1 MVVCNVHKN
10 ELLYKERLNYGVRF
24 GLKLKEKNEYINSI
38 YAKIAG
44 LVGIENA
51 KLLFNEF
58 RGQQVTFP
66 VEFYKKEYIY
76 SEIVSEY
83 NGKNIK
89 QLAKK
94 YNYSEHTIR
103 RILNKNLSE

>member
-24 GLKLKEKNEYINSI
+24 GLELQEKTEYINSI

-44 LVGIENA
+44 LVGTENA
-51 KLLFNEF
+51 KLLFSEF

-83 NGKNIK
+83 NGKNVK

-103 RILNKNLSE
+103 RIINKNLNE